1 MVYVN
6 RLNSIES
13 VIPYEY
19 HSFDVCTL
27 DSDQEKKL
35 SPSEN
40 LGQVLFGERIRASPY
55 NVWTELFNIL
65 SIISMWLYL
74 FTVDVQARRWR
85 AMR

>member
-55 NVWTELFNIL
+55 NVRKFVGYLLFIKL
-65 SIISMWLYL
+65 
-74 FTVDVQARRWR
+74 Q
-85 AMR
+85 

>member
-1 MVYVN
+1 MN

-27 DSDQEKKL
+27 PPEDEKKL

-40 LGQVLFGERIRASPY
+40 LGQVVFGERIRPSPY
-55 NVWTELFNIL
+55 KVGIHCSSQWN
-65 SIISMWLYL
+65 SMYNHVRLH
-74 FTVDVQARRWR
+74 FTTNL
-85 AMR
+85 